1 MSIPLTSG
9 VHHDARPH
17 NIRSLNGVIV
27 QLESLL
33 LGLYGR
39 CISDTPVIIV
49 MWLKGESVIRRI
61 WSVECVWFLSV
72 LHVLL

>member
-17 NIRSLNGVIV
+17 NVRSLHGVIV

-33 LGLYGR
+33 LGLYGKVYLR
-39 CISDTPVIIV
+39 YSGYHRDMAV
-49 MWLKGESVIRRI
+49 GR
-61 WSVECVWFLSV
+61 ECY
-72 LHVLL
+72 

>member
-1 MSIPLTSG
+1 MCIPLTSG

-17 NIRSLNGVIV
+17 NVRSHNVRSLHGVIV

-49 MWLKGESVIRRI
+49 MWL
-61 WSVECVWFLSV
+61 
-72 LHVLL
+72 

>member
-17 NIRSLNGVIV
+17 NIRSLHGVIV

-33 LGLYGR
+33 LGLYGEVYLR
-39 CISDTPVIIV
+39 YSDYHRDVAV
-49 MWLKGESVIRRI
+49 GR
-61 WSVECVWFLSV
+61 ECY
-72 LHVLL
+72 

>member
-17 NIRSLNGVIV
+17 NVRSLHGVIV

-39 CISDTPVIIV
+39 CISDTPIIIV
-49 MWLKGESVIRRI
+49 MWL
-61 WSVECVWFLSV
+61 
-72 LHVLL
+72 

>member
-9 VHHDARPH
+9 VSHDARPH
-17 NIRSLNGVIV
+17 KVRSLHGVIV
-27 QLESLL
+27 QLEPLL

-49 MWLKGESVIRRI
+49 M
-61 WSVECVWFLSV
+61 
-72 LHVLL
+72 

>member
-17 NIRSLNGVIV
+17 NILSLHGMIV

-33 LGLYGR
+33 LGLYAR
-39 CISDTPVIIV
+39 CITDTPDIIV
-49 MWLKGESVIRRI
+49 MWL
-61 WSVECVWFLSV
+61 
-72 LHVLL
+72 